1 MTFLAPAWL
10 GFAAGAALAV
20 VAIHL
25 IAWRLPRA
33 VILPTARFVPDE
45 PARLAA
51 RTVRPSDLALLALRI
66 AIIIA
71 GGVAMARPTVHP
83 SPRGAALVIA
93 LESSAAVGDAA
104 LLHDSVRAIPRRDR
118 TIFVVFDTAARVFGV
133 EDAAWNDIAGPRIS
147 SNASLTVGLLAAIRE
162 ARRLTRDYESVDVV
176 VASTFSRSSF
186 DQATA
191 GVRNTWPDSIR
202 TVRIPPSTSATEPS
216 RIDRETTGDDP
227 IAAGLRLAEAN
238 ALLHGASRLVRSV
251 ATASDSIWTR
261 DGRVLILWPRAGDNA
276 PERVDG
282 IHAHGFTA
290 IGHFVRLPSISDSGR
305 VIARWLDGAAAA
317 RETALG
323 AGCVRTIGFDV
334 PDIGDF
340 VLTPSFQRLL
350 SVLAGPCGGEGTVGV
365 ASDSAIAAIAALSG
379 ATSARTPPDEYGT
392 ANRLAALLM
401 AFAVLLAVTELWFR
415 RRGTLPARAEL
426 ST

>member
-10 GFAAGAALAV
+10 GLAAAAALAV

-66 AIIIA
+66 AIIVA
-71 GGVAMARPTVHP
+71 GGVAMARPTVHS

-93 LESSAAVGDAA
+93 LESSAAIGDAA
-104 LLHDSVRAIPRRDR
+104 LLRDSMRAIPRRDR
-118 TIFVVFDTAARVFGV
+118 TTFVVFDTAARVFDA
-133 EDAAWNDIAGPRIS
+133 EDAAWNDIAGPRTAS
-147 SNASLTVGLLAAIRE
+147 SASLTVGLLAAIRE

-176 VASTFSRSSF
+176 LASTFSRASF
-186 DQATA
+186 DQATGA
-191 GVRNTWPDSIR
+191 VRGTWPDSIR
-202 TVRIPPSTSATEPS
+202 VVRIPLLTRASGPTHIELPATS
-216 RIDRETTGDDP
+216 DDP
-227 IAAGLRLAEAN
+227 IVAGLRLAEAN
-238 ALLHGASRLVRSV
+238 ALLHGTSRLVRTV
-251 ATASDSIWTR
+251 ATASDSAWTR
-261 DGRVLILWPRAGDNA
+261 DGHSLILWPTAGDNA
-276 PERVDG
+276 AERVDG
-282 IHAHGFTA
+282 IHARGFTA
-290 IGHFVRLPSISDSGR
+290 IGHFIRLPFVSDSGR
-305 VIARWLDGAAAA
+305 VIARWLDGAATA
-317 RETALG
+317 RETTLG
-323 AGCVRTIGFDV
+323 AGCIRTIGFDV

-350 SVLAGPCGGEGTVGV
+350 SVLAGPCAGDGAVGV
-365 ASDSAIAAIAALSG
+365 ASDSAIAAIAIP
-379 ATSARTPPDEYGT
+379 TERTTVVPAPDEYRS
-392 ANRLAALLM
+392 ANRLAAILM
-401 AFAVLLAVTELWFR
+401 TLAVLLAVAELWFR